1 MYSAEKI
8 RNAEIK
14 KSAFG
19 GYHVDEVDDL
29 LDAVADDFAKLE
41 QEKAEVEARLA
52 ILSEKLEGYRTSEN
66 SIHTALLNAQRLAD
80 QTVKEASEAAGHT
93 TTEAA
98 KKAALVVSDAET
110 QAEDIVAEAER
121 KADAIIADAIAKTES
136 MIAAA
141 HDSVARQQ
149 MLFDRLKVET
159 KNLRDSLLQKYK
171 RQITFVESLPDEV
184 PFDAERAA
192 EVLRFAFDS
201 VPDYEAMAEA
211 ARPTTDV
218 DVKAVIEQ
226 ARAAAEPDAAQ
237 ADTSSADEAE
247 AAPAAS
253 EVPAAPAEAETA
265 QELQPELPIADGKA
279 EKSAEAGGFVVS
291 TDVEGLE

>member
-19 GYHVDEVDDL
+19 GYHMDEVDDL

-41 QEKAEVEARLA
+41 QEKAEAEARLA

-98 KKAALVVSDAET
+98 KKAELVVSDAE
-110 QAEDIVAEAER
+110 AEAEEILAEAGR
-121 KADAIIADAIAKTES
+121 KADAIVADAIAKTES

-192 EVLRFAFDS
+192 EVLTFAFDS
-201 VPDYEAMAEA
+201 VPDYEAMAAA
-211 ARPTTDV
+211 ARPKTDV
-218 DVKAVIEQ
+218 DVRAVIEH
-226 ARAAAEPDAAQ
+226 ARAAASA
-237 ADTSSADEAE
+237 ADEAE
-247 AAPAAS
+247 TSSSGEEKAESLAAA
-253 EVPAAPAEAETA
+253 AETA
-265 QELQPELPIADGKA
+265 EELQPELLMTGADATDTGDTA
-279 EKSAEAGGFVVS
+279 DGGFVVN
-291 TDVEGLE
+291 TDIEGLE

>member
-19 GYHVDEVDDL
+19 GYHMDEVDDL

-41 QEKAEVEARLA
+41 QEKAEAEARLA

-98 KKAALVVSDAET
+98 KKAELVVSDAET
-110 QAEDIVAEAER
+110 EAEEILAEAGR
-121 KADAIIADAIAKTES
+121 KADAIVADAIAKTES

-192 EVLRFAFDS
+192 EVLTFAFDS
-201 VPDYEAMAEA
+201 VPDYEAMATA
-211 ARPTTDV
+211 ARPKTDV
-218 DVKAVIEQ
+218 DVRAVIEH
-226 ARAAAEPDAAQ
+226 ARAAASA
-237 ADTSSADEAE
+237 ADETEASSSGEEKAE
-247 AAPAAS
+247 SLAAA
-253 EVPAAPAEAETA
+253 AETA
-265 QELQPELPIADGKA
+265 EELQPELPMTGAGGTDTGDTAD
-279 EKSAEAGGFVVS
+279 GGFVVN
-291 TDVEGLE
+291 TDIEGLE

>member
-8 RNAEIK
+8 RNAEIG
-14 KSAFG
+14 KSTFG
-19 GYHVDEVDDL
+19 GYRMDEVDDL

-41 QEKAEVEARLA
+41 QEKAEAEARLA
-52 ILSEKLEGYRTSEN
+52 ILSEKLEGYRMSEN

-98 KKAALVVSDAET
+98 KRAELVVSDAET
-110 QAEDIVAEAER
+110 EAEEILNQAEQ

-192 EVLRFAFDS
+192 EVLSFAYDS
-201 VPDYEAMAEA
+201 VPDYEAMAAA
-211 ARPTTDV
+211 ARPVTDV
-218 DVKAVIEQ
+218 DVKAVIDH
-226 ARAAAEPDAAQ
+226 AGAAAEK
-237 ADTSSADEAE
+237 ADTEPEAE
-247 AAPAAS
+247 SSCSEAAVS
-253 EVPAAPAEAETA
+253 KDEAETA
-265 QELQPELPIADGKA
+265 ETQSQLPLAAADEASGVSH
-279 EKSAEAGGFVVS
+279 SADGFVVN
-291 TDVEGLE
+291 TALDELE